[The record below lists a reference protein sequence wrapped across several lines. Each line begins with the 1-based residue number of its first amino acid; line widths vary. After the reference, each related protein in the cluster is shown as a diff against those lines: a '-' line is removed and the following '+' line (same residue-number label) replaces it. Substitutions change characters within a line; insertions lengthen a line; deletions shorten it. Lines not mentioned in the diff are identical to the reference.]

1 MLGCHRT
8 REVALVLQN
17 GLRFRF
23 RESQDL
29 SIIRQK
35 ELCWPPELRGGD
47 SGVIGDEITVRA
59 TLFATLGRSFHLADK
74 FHGAP
79 RVTSD

>member
-29 SIIRQK
+29 SIKTKRSLVGHLISD
-35 ELCWPPELRGGD
+35 E
-47 SGVIGDEITVRA
+47 VIV
-59 TLFATLGRSFHLADK
+59 
-74 FHGAP
+74 
-79 RVTSD
+79 V

>member
-1 MLGCHRT
+1 MLGCHST
-8 REVALVLQN
+8 REAALVLQR

-29 SIIRQK
+29 SIRQK
-35 ELCWPPELRGGD
+35 ELCWVPELRGGD
-47 SGVIGDEITVRA
+47 SGVIGDEITIRA
-59 TLFATLGRSFHLADK
+59 TLVATLGRSFHLADK